1 MFRARRGPA
10 ERAAR
15 FVEEARRHL
24 GYVPGADGRTPF
36 GAACGYDGLS
46 WNGAFVDVVAR
57 RSSTELPAACLRP
70 ADGLAGFLRALRGQR
85 RPAVG
90 DVVFYAFSVDG
101 IQGGPHLGIVAD
113 VSRWDA
119 DGSFRAVEAQVD
131 SGLPRSSSQVGVFE
145 RTRYATDVLIFGRP
159 DFRALPADG
168 DGGPRTEADGGL
180 PLVTVAHL
188 TTGRRTRA
196 TELVQ
201 RSLAARVG
209 ARSMS
214 PGTWC
219 PRTVSAMAE
228 YQRRIGRLGADAHGR
243 PDAVSL
249 ERLAQDGGL
258 FRVR

>member
-1 MFRARRGPA
+1 MLHGKRRAEA
-10 ERAAR
+10 AAR
-15 FVEEARRHL
+15 FVAEARNHL

-57 RSSTELPAACLRP
+57 RSDTELPAACLRP
-70 ADGLAGFLRALRGQR
+70 ADGLAGFLRERRGQR

-101 IQGGPHLGIVAD
+101 IQGGPHLGIVTDA
-113 VSRWDA
+113 SRWET
-119 DGSFRAVEAQVD
+119 DGSFRAVEAQVS
-131 SGLPRSSSQVGVFE
+131 SGLPRGSSQLGVFE
-145 RTRYATDVLIFGRP
+145 RTRFATDVLAFGRP
-159 DFRALPADG
+159 AFRAPLAARKDG
-168 DGGPRTEADGGL
+168 QRTEQL

-188 TTGRRTRA
+188 TTGRRSRA
-196 TELVQ
+196 TEAVQ
-201 RSLAARVG
+201 LALAACVG

-228 YQRRIGRLGADAHGR
+228 YQRRTGRLGQDASGQ
-243 PDAVSL
+243 PDAATL
-249 ERLAQDGGL
+249 ERLARDGGT
-258 FRVR
+258 FRAS